1 MRPFVATSVA
11 VAVAVALLSGCTSA
25 PAAPQPPTPR
35 TTLTPVDT
43 TPARG
48 GSGKIPGNEGIRVV
62 QKSGT
67 IPPTLAPSRWIA
79 AGLDRSAETFEVDW
93 WRGVCEK
100 ENLEVDIYVAETADS
115 VIVDVYDDP
124 TIHLPP
130 GIDACSGSAALATH
144 TVTLTEPLGTRTLL
158 EHETVA
164 R

>member
-1 MRPFVATSVA
+1 MRPLVATAVA

-25 PAAPQPPTPR
+25 PAAPPPPTPR

-43 TPARG
+43 WAARQA
-48 GSGKIPGNEGIRVV
+48 SGKIPGNEGIRVV
-62 QKSGT
+62 RKSGS
-67 IPPTLAPSRWIA
+67 IPPTLAPTRWIA
-79 AGLDRSAETFEVDW
+79 AGLDRPADTLEVDW

-100 ENLEVDIYVAETADS
+100 ENLEVDVYVEETADS

-124 TIHLPP
+124 TIHLPA
-130 GIDACSGSAALATH
+130 GSDACSGSAALATH

-158 EHETVA
+158 EHETAA